1 MMLVGSFAMQQ
12 SFVKKKK
19 KKKSRKE
26 NYDQSNA
33 QCLTFSI
40 FLTKEDLKNK
50 MFCFL
55 MEKDNRFSVWLRA
68 VQDRHVW
75 LLRFYYISLDQAQNS
90 LFPCRFFLLFAFLL
104 INSHFQKLLLS
115 NLKMGCLD
123 FLSTKVGK
131 SQDQMIHMSTIAINP
146 STVSLWISM

>member
-1 MMLVGSFAMQQ
+1 MLINNDASGFICHAVVLCQ
-12 SFVKKKK
+12 K

-75 LLRFYYISLDQAQNS
+75 LLRFYYISLD
-90 LFPCRFFLLFAFLL
+90 
-104 INSHFQKLLLS
+104 
-115 NLKMGCLD
+115 
-123 FLSTKVGK
+123 
-131 SQDQMIHMSTIAINP
+131 
-146 STVSLWISM
+146 